1 MKNCKI
7 YLSDGQEITELPVF
21 NGEISAPTDYLPPY
35 SLSEMEAINLP
46 FRPVLPERMTYEQY
60 HNPIA
65 FLIYCDDYKQAKPHR
80 KGRINKKWAKRYGYI
95 LTREAAEQ

>member
-7 YLSDGQEITELPVF
+7 YCGGKEVGQLQDF
-21 NGEISAPTDYLPPY
+21 NCDISAPADYNPPY
-35 SLSEMEAINLP
+35 DFEKMETISLP

-80 KGRINKKWAKRYGYI
+80 KGRINKKWAKRYGYV
-95 LTREAAEQ
+95 LTREAAK